1 MEHCPGQTDAE
12 YRTEFSIW
20 SIAGSNLIVSTD
32 IRNMT
37 DIMKQV
43 YIHNR
48 WIYFFIIVII
58 QVLLNKEIIDINQD
72 YPGHNVIL

>member
-20 SIAGSNLIVSTD
+20 SIAASNLLVSTD

-37 DIMKQV
+37 AIMNEV
-43 YIHNR
+43 N
-48 WIYFFIIVII
+48 
-58 QVLLNKEIIDINQD
+58 L
-72 YPGHNVIL
+72 